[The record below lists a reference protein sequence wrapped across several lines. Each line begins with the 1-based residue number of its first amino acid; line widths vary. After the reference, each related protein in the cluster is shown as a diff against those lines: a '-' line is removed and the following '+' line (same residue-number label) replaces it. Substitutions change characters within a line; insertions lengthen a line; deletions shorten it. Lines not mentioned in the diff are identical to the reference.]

1 MLRDPPPPFPIP
13 VYRNT
18 FILPKQNMRALY
30 LVLSKLYTNYMN
42 VTRAIQEPDI
52 KVRTFKDI
60 LVSVLWPV
68 YCNMKMFVQIKQ
80 SEKYKN
86 SWIQFEGGIK
96 MDIGSVIHF
105 LDLTI
110 YF

>member
-68 YCNMKMFVQIKQ
+68 YCNMKMCSLFRLDKVKNIKTA
-80 SEKYKN
+80 EYN
-86 SWIQFEGGIK
+86 SKEA
-96 MDIGSVIHF
+96 
-105 LDLTI
+105 
-110 YF
+110 